1 MCCMSVYVCVYHVY
15 MYAHLVEQGGI
26 EGGLSGCGKKHEYF
40 EIEVFLFPHS
50 HVVLQELNQD
60 SHLLIQRDGQIPLRH
75 LVVSIPR
82 S

>member
-1 MCCMSVYVCVYHVY
+1 MCFMSVYVCVYHVY

-40 EIEVFLFPHS
+40 EIEVFLFAHS